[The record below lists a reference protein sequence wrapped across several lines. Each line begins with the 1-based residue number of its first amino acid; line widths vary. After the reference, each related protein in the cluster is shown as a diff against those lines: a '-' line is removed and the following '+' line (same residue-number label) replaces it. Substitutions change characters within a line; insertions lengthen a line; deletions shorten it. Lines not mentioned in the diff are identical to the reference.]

1 MPEEISLS
9 VPSLPKYLNLIRKV
23 ADCIVMRM
31 GFSEKESTRTILALD
46 EACSN
51 IIRHSCG
58 EDPSVKIDLTFYV
71 QDDRLDI
78 RIRDYG
84 DCGTGFNPEE
94 VPSKDT
100 GEVKPGGFGLGLI
113 KCIMDCVEFTPCT
126 ENGNVL
132 KMSKKVK

>member
-9 VPSLPKYLNLIRKV
+9 VPSHSKYLNLIRKV
-23 ADCIVMRM
+23 ADCIVMGM
-31 GFSEKESTRTILALD
+31 GFSEKECTRTILALD

-58 EDPSVKIDLTFYV
+58 EDPNIKIDLTFCV
-71 QDDRLDI
+71 KDDRLDI

-84 DCGTGFNPEE
+84 DCGTGFHPEE
-94 VPSKDT
+94 VPCKDT

-113 KCIMDCVEFTPCT
+113 KSIMDCVEFTPCT